1 MEFPLPFKGR
11 DRAGMGFRMKT
22 NRFRAIA
29 GTIII
34 LAVLIVLAG
43 YSSLFTM
50 SSSNIEVRIFE
61 VPDGVT
67 LRGIAGSL
75 QKTGIIVNKT
85 LFMLAGKL
93 LLSDKD
99 IKAGEYLFTTDMSL
113 LEVISSFRYGKVN
126 YRTVNIPVGA
136 KIDQIGEI
144 LQDEGLVDKETFKQL
159 TRNQGLISLLN
170 MDSDIDSLEGFLYP
184 DTYYFI
190 KSSSPDRIVR
200 KMVLRFRELFT
211 PDMERRASELNMS
224 VKEVITLASVI

>member
-1 MEFPLPFKGR
+1 
-11 DRAGMGFRMKT
+11 MGFRMKT

-43 YSSLFTM
+43 YSSLFAIR
-50 SSSNIEVRIFE
+50 SSNKEVRIFE
-61 VPDGVT
+61 VPEGVT
-67 LRGIAGSL
+67 LRWIAGSL
-75 QKTGIIVNKT
+75 QKDGIIVNKT

-99 IKAGEYLFTTDMSL
+99 IKAGEYLLTTDMSL
-113 LEVISSFRYGKVN
+113 LEVISSFRSGKVN
-126 YRTVNIPVGA
+126 YRTVTIPVGA

-144 LQDEGLVDKETFKQL
+144 LQDEGFVDKETFKQL

-190 KSSSPDRIVR
+190 KRSSPDRIVR
-200 KMVLRFRELFT
+200 KIVLRFR
-211 PDMERRASELNMS
+211 
-224 VKEVITLASVI
+224 